1 MTNGLP
7 SNNTYFLINIETGIA
22 DFKDRKLA
30 LKFMDVS
37 SNFSRRI
44 KILGNIYWLV
54 YSLYMWYIDEIQV
67 LNRIEINGYY
77 YRGCYWKFHALVYY
91 QLIIQLIVQYK
102 DTRGLSIYSFLW
114 LVLISSYITSTHHRA
129 LHGSK

>member
-7 SNNTYFLINIETGIA
+7 SNNTYFLINIETDIA

-114 LVLISSYITSTHHRA
+114 LVLISSYTTSTHHRA

>member
-7 SNNTYFLINIETGIA
+7 SNNTYFLINIETDIA

-44 KILGNIYWLV
+44 KILGNIY
-54 YSLYMWYIDEIQV
+54 
-67 LNRIEINGYY
+67 
-77 YRGCYWKFHALVYY
+77 
-91 QLIIQLIVQYK
+91 
-102 DTRGLSIYSFLW
+102 
-114 LVLISSYITSTHHRA
+114 
-129 LHGSK
+129 